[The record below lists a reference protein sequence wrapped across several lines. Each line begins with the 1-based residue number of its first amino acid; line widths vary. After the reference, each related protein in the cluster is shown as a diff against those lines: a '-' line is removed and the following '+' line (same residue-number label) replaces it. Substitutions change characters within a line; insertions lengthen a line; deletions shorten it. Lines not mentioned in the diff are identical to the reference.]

1 MPDVRE
7 ILIKYHIFIG
17 YQKSIREMGT
27 KEVPHL
33 NWLLNKYEVLIE
45 LDLYSVPYSIFI
57 GIDVGLNSGNIL
69 VTDP

>member
-7 ILIKYHIFIG
+7 ILTNHIFIG
-17 YQKSIREMGT
+17 YQKSIREIGT

-45 LDLYSVPYSIFI
+45 LDLYSVPYFIFI
-57 GIDVGLNSGNIL
+57 GIEVGPNSGNIL